1 MNPLKSYSKL
11 SLRWK
16 ILLPFLGLSLLVSF
30 MVSYLLGRSLEGR
43 IYDQAG
49 EEVGHEAMLA
59 ASYLEREQA
68 YLVSSLRIS
77 VQEAVL
83 LRGSEASV
91 GEAMASFGSAA
102 LPEVLG
108 FGSDSAANVDLV
120 KVTGPQGETYFEVHG
135 DMLADRTLDDGD
147 LITRVLAGESIGTLL
162 ATTDRGSA
170 YLVGAAPLPVSAT
183 ETGVLMVGTKIDQAM
198 LASIGLPERTLF
210 AFTDEGIIAC
220 SEYAGRYDE
229 RAWTKAIQTTNE
241 GSVEVN
247 DSRYMLASEHLDA
260 EGKPSP
266 VRLAVA
272 VTVDSLV
279 AEARGDWRLAWLAFA
294 GGAVFLTGVGLFIT
308 GRLVRPVRR
317 LTAATARLKGGEF
330 DTHIEIDSKDEIGEL
345 AKAFN
350 VMSEELAIRD
360 ARLTESF
367 NEVKRLSE
375 LDALTGLLNHRV
387 ITEQMNREL
396 ARAKRYSGRF
406 GVMVMD
412 VDNFKLLND
421 TYGHPAGDD
430 ALRQISRLLAE
441 QSREADSVGRH
452 GGDEFMLVLPECGPA
467 EMIGAAEKL
476 RSVLAETG
484 FHAPD
489 GNVVPITMSIGI
501 ACYPDDGDDVNTLI
515 ALADANL
522 YLSKSQGGGTVT
534 GAQIEDMSA
543 EDVSAFGMLGSLVTI
558 VDNKDRYT
566 RHHSEEVTEL
576 ALSIAGALGLSD
588 ESQRVLRV
596 AGLLHDIGK
605 IGVPDRILRKPG
617 RLTDEEYEV
626 IKNHSVLG
634 DAIIAAIP
642 DLGEIRAA
650 VLAHHERY
658 DGRGYPNGLRGDR
671 IPLMARILGVA
682 DAYSAMTTDRPY
694 RKALSREAAFAEL
707 IAGKG
712 GQFDPECVDAFLEAL
727 EKTDKT
733 LKADLADLPDRG

>member
-1 MNPLKSYSKL
+1 MNLLKPYSRL

-30 MVSYLLGRSLEGR
+30 IGSYLLGRSLEGR

-49 EEVGHEAMLA
+49 EEVRQEARLA
-59 ASYLEREQA
+59 ASYLEREQE

-77 VQEAVL
+77 VQEAAL
-83 LRGSEASV
+83 LRGTQASV

-120 KVTGPQGETYFEVHG
+120 KVTGPEGETYFEMHG
-135 DMLADRTLDDGD
+135 EMLADRTLDDGE
-147 LITRVLAGESIGTLL
+147 LISRVLEGESMGTLL
-162 ATTDRGSA
+162 ATTDLGSA
-170 YLVGAAPLPVSAT
+170 YLVGAAPLPVSET
-183 ETGVLMVGTKIDQAM
+183 ESGVLVVGTKIDQAM
-198 LASIGLPERTLF
+198 LASIELPERTLF

-220 SEYAGRYDE
+220 SEHRGRYDDE
-229 RAWTKAIQTTNE
+229 AWTKAIQTTNE

-247 DSRYMLASEHLDA
+247 DSRYVLASERVEA
-260 EGKPSP
+260 EGMPSP

-272 VTVDSLV
+272 VTLDPLV
-279 AEARGDWRLAWLAFA
+279 AKAQGDWRVTWLIFA
-294 GGAVFLTGVGLFIT
+294 AGAVFLVGVGLLVT
-308 GRLVRPVRR
+308 GRLVRPVQR
-317 LTAATARLKGGEF
+317 LTAATARLKSGEF
-330 DTHIEIDSKDEIGEL
+330 DTNIDIDSEDEIGDL

-350 VMSEELAIRD
+350 VMSQELAIRD

-375 LDALTGLLNHRV
+375 LDPLTGLLNHRM
-387 ITEQMNREL
+387 ITEQIGREL
-396 ARAKRYSGRF
+396 ARAKRYGGRF
-406 GVMVMD
+406 GVIVMD
-412 VDNFKLLND
+412 LDDFKLLND
-421 TYGHPAGDD
+421 TYGHPVGDE
-430 ALRQISRLLAE
+430 ALRQISRLLVE
-441 QSREADSVGRH
+441 QSRKVDSVGRH

-467 EMIGAAEKL
+467 EMTGAAEKL
-476 RSVLAETG
+476 RSVFAEAG

-489 GNVVPITMSIGI
+489 GNVVPIKMSMGV
-501 ACYPDDGDDVNTLI
+501 ACYPYDGDDVNTLI
-515 ALADANL
+515 ALADAHL
-522 YLSKSQGGGTVT
+522 YLSKSRGGGTVT
-534 GAQIEDMSA
+534 GVQIENASA
-543 EDVSAFGMLGSLVTI
+543 EEVSAFGMLGSLVTI

-576 ALSIAGALGLSD
+576 ALTIAGGLGLSE

-617 RLTDEEYEV
+617 RLTEEEYEV
-626 IKNHSVLG
+626 IKQHSVLG

-658 DGRGYPNGLRGDR
+658 DGRGYPNGLSGDR

-694 RKALSREAAFAEL
+694 RKALSREEALAEL

-712 GQFDPECVDAFLEAL
+712 GQFDSDCVDAFAKAL
-727 EKTDKT
+727 EQSDTPLT
-733 LKADLADLPDRG
+733 ANMADLPD